1 MSSPE
6 SHRIR
11 TPLLRWLSTFYGHLG
26 VQLSPVCPSRPLS
39 LLNCALNVT
48 LIGLMHY
55 SLLFLDCFQ
64 LQLISA
70 QVPTGKK
77 PIFRLL
83 VDFCFTYGFPLFS
96 LTKLTYY
103 LVMGR
108 RIVQRLD
115 APLFWTTY
123 QQQMRANG
131 GGGGSGRRELFTL
144 LLILGLNLA
153 NFALGY
159 LDAILSFLGSPVK
172 DAVAVLKLL
181 TNFLSSMLAFLEFQV
196 LHYYQWATVHS
207 LRAVER
213 SLERGDIQNEQGNQT
228 GVILES
234 LIYQTT
240 TPHSFDQKTELCSG

>member
-1 MSSPE
+1 MFSPE
-6 SHRIR
+6 SHQIR
-11 TPLLRWLSTFYGHLG
+11 TPLLRWLSIFYGHLG
-26 VQLSPVCPSRPLS
+26 VQLKPVCPSRLLS

-70 QVPTGKK
+70 QVPTGEK

-108 RIVQRLD
+108 RIVQLLD
-115 APLFWTTY
+115 APPFWTTY

-131 GGGGSGRRELFTL
+131 CGGGRRRELFTL
-144 LLILGLNLA
+144 LLILSLNLA
-153 NFALGY
+153 NFTFGY

-172 DAVAVLKLL
+172 DAAEVLKLL

-213 SLERGDIQNEQGNQT
+213 SLERGDIQKEKGNKT
-228 GVILES
+228 RVILES

-240 TPHSFDQKTELCSG
+240 TPHSFDQKTEPCSG